1 MPPEKR
7 VLLEPAGSGGK
18 DHKRAGT
25 CPEMAS
31 RPCKRSRLAGLEA
44 PDVLI
49 RIMELAAARERTG
62 YWLLKILQAIEGVLR
77 VTGGQGKSESA
88 SIPLRVDQCFTCFA
102 RLGPTPAS
110 SNNRADCGAHLLS
123 LRCPGPF
130 AKLAKRNR
138 SLHVVFIFDLT
149 RVGHGQVLSLCVDF
163 D

>member
-18 DHKRAGT
+18 DRKRAGT

-62 YWLLKILQAIEGVLR
+62 YGLLKILQAIEGVLR
-77 VTGGQGKSESA
+77 VTGGRASLKAPRFRCASISA
-88 SIPLRVDQCFTCFA
+88 SPALRDSGPRPPVQTIGRIAAHIYCRFA
-102 RLGPTPAS
+102 VQVPSPNSPSETVPFM
-110 SNNRADCGAHLLS
+110 LS
-123 LRCPGPF
+123 LSSTLP
-130 AKLAKRNR
+130 
-138 SLHVVFIFDLT
+138 V
-149 RVGHGQVLSLCVDF
+149 
-163 D
+163 